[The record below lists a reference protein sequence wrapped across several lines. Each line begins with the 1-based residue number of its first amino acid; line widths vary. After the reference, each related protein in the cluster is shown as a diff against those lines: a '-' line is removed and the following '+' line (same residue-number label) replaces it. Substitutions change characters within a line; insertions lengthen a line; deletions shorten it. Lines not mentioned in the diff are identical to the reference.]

1 MVFAIANKKAVIMK
15 VIVSLLLVFSTV
27 VAIWSAWCMIDFSV
41 YMVCFLQ

>member
-1 MVFAIANKKAVIMK
+1 MGFVFANKKTVIMK

-27 VAIWSAWCMIDFSV
+27 VAIWNAWCMMDFSV